1 MKKNLSTL
9 IVSFFCLNTLNA
21 QILIDFKDRPK
32 PEPTFNFRKISA
44 NQNFIYNLGVKD
56 KGEESIYYIEK
67 YNAKTLDLVYQ
78 KDIKI
83 CEDDKDALVH
93 PLFVPPVCFES
104 NNQLVV
110 FYCSYNEKE
119 KTVNINVKTV
129 NENGDAISKTR
140 ILISSKDIEV
150 TLRGMYYNTIG
161 YDKPVIEFTLSEDK
175 KTILIEIDSPKFKKI
190 YSYNIW
196 DLLTGKITQNE
207 VDLLSLVE
215 KEKISI
221 NKCFLINNT
230 LCFSYTK
237 TNKDNTTDFGVAT
250 FDNGNKTFELK
261 SLSLTV
267 NTVFSVNY
275 SINQSTNEIFIS
287 GYLRYPIDK
296 KKPISTENLKVKL
309 FNACFNLKSVSFKNK
324 NEFEFKPEIARII
337 SVPKENYDFIDKK
350 HTPDQY
356 LESIALIESDNYY
369 YNISQ
374 LLFARGSVTGRFE
387 PTYPGFE
394 KFYAN
399 GVRTSS
405 RDVLV
410 TKFDKVGKL
419 INQYLLPRASQFDA
433 FVGSRSGAL
442 VGFANRQRN
451 INYNLI
457 NDELHVFYLDAKKN
471 EFKPIET
478 YNPND
483 IKICDI
489 KNGNLVHFTIK
500 NGKVEKEVL
509 LTEHTNSFF
518 YSNQNMINNDAVIV
532 DLETDKKNSQIG
544 RLIFK

>member
-215 KEKISI
+215 K
-221 NKCFLINNT
+221 
-230 LCFSYTK
+230 
-237 TNKDNTTDFGVAT
+237 
-250 FDNGNKTFELK
+250 
-261 SLSLTV
+261 
-267 NTVFSVNY
+267 
-275 SINQSTNEIFIS
+275 
-287 GYLRYPIDK
+287 
-296 KKPISTENLKVKL
+296 
-309 FNACFNLKSVSFKNK
+309 
-324 NEFEFKPEIARII
+324 
-337 SVPKENYDFIDKK
+337 
-350 HTPDQY
+350 
-356 LESIALIESDNYY
+356 
-369 YNISQ
+369 
-374 LLFARGSVTGRFE
+374 
-387 PTYPGFE
+387 
-394 KFYAN
+394 
-399 GVRTSS
+399 
-405 RDVLV
+405 
-410 TKFDKVGKL
+410 
-419 INQYLLPRASQFDA
+419 
-433 FVGSRSGAL
+433 
-442 VGFANRQRN
+442 
-451 INYNLI
+451 
-457 NDELHVFYLDAKKN
+457 
-471 EFKPIET
+471 
-478 YNPND
+478 
-483 IKICDI
+483 
-489 KNGNLVHFTIK
+489 
-500 NGKVEKEVL
+500 
-509 LTEHTNSFF
+509 
-518 YSNQNMINNDAVIV
+518 
-532 DLETDKKNSQIG
+532 
-544 RLIFK
+544 